1 MGSCCFCIIVIR
13 EQVKNGQNQSRMEAK
28 NAYTLPFYDTFNI
41 ESPSNGVDNL
51 DFPTMIL
58 DVPDCVENE
67 VTHIANECEEEV
79 VLDSDDERMHGTE
92 VASVS
97 KLRSSDDT
105 RYKQQL
111 GEWKLSPVP
120 KQTYVGKH
128 LFYKH
133 DLSLNIILIIIKLM
147 MYDFMLICPFVILLC
162 I

>member
-1 MGSCCFCIIVIR
+1 
-13 EQVKNGQNQSRMEAK
+13 MEAE

-41 ESPSNGVDNL
+41 ESPSIGMYNL
-51 DFPTMIL
+51 DFPTMSL
-58 DVPDCVENE
+58 DVPDCAENE
-67 VTHIANECEEEV
+67 VSHNANECEEEV

-111 GEWKLSPVP
+111 DKWKLSPVS

-147 MYDFMLICPFVILLC
+147 IYDFMLIYPFVILLKLC